1 MSYTPEVLTQI
12 IAAGMTAAD
21 NANIVVVNIT
31 YDSDTNKFTADKPI
45 SSMLEALDDG
55 RLVIGIFTNWHSLGQ
70 ITSYE
75 YDNTDYVQ
83 LTGDVV
89 IPDDN
94 QLMLYYIDGYADE
107 QDGDTWELTP
117 IYYTLTP
124 AN

>member
-31 YDSDTNKFTADKPI
+31 YDSDTNKFTADKSI
-45 SSMLEALDDG
+45 SSILEALDDG
-55 RLVIGIFTNWHSLGQ
+55 RLVLGIFTNWHSIGLVS
-70 ITSYE
+70 SYE
-75 YDNTDYVQ
+75 YDGVDYASIV
-83 LTGDVV
+83 GDVV
-89 IPDDN
+89 IPDDS
-94 QLMLYYIDGYADE
+94 QLMHYYIDGYEDA
-107 QDGDTWELTP
+107 QGDSWAINP